1 MPNLGLIRDF
11 ISEKMRATLGGNRVK
26 YRATSQTEV
35 LLDVGFHGRL
45 TKASSAIAAYR
56 LAYRT
61 GDGTKTDEFS
71 EKFQTASDLPPFIFR
86 NLCCKIVFYSLYFLR
101 FSVIS
106 EIYPSQRGAA
116 TEIKC

>member
-1 MPNLGLIRDF
+1 MDLRTMTNREEGKTFWMIPELVEILLSFLGSRVHPDPC
-11 ISEKMRATLGGNRVK
+11 LG
-26 YRATSQTEV
+26 
-35 LLDVGFHGRL
+35 
-45 TKASSAIAAYR
+45 
-56 LAYRT
+56 T

>member
-56 LAYRT
+56 T

-71 EKFQTASDLPPFIFR
+71 EQF
-86 NLCCKIVFYSLYFLR
+86 
-101 FSVIS
+101 
-106 EIYPSQRGAA
+106 QRGGGSLS
-116 TEIKC
+116 IQKNLLKILGL